1 MTDSGNGQP
10 NTEKSSNYPVGAQKA
25 SEVYSKSWQ
34 YTLYN
39 LAIPTIYGTIGGVAG
54 GVVGGSVGG
63 AVGSI
68 AGPAGTTLGA
78 TWGAKIFASMGAGAA
93 SKLASTLDKEGVGKE
108 LEQNIFI
115 YKALGH
121 KDLRTKLGEKGSEW
135 VGKESLKYQENNP
148 TYSNEASRLLAN
160 KWNSWTGVREGEL
173 NSFQKGWNSVLDNFK
188 EDNVFDELKD
198 LVKIRVAEVSGE
210 EEPVSKE
217 EELVSKEVKPE
228 DLERLESLIGL
239 ELSDWVTGDKNF
251 INGLIDKINNN
262 LTNPDNPDNS
272 NNLKGIELLSELY
285 ANLKLR
291 LYDRSWSSGAQEVG
305 LAAVTG
311 AAVGGVGG
319 AVGMIP
325 INNVFADRAVITGAR
340 ASTSGTMSWLLGEKM
355 SWSQWFQTFAVSEV
369 GAESGAVLG
378 MAANNALNQYQL
390 NEYRQDVTK
399 EFDKLSL
406 EEQHLVLNRADI
418 TIGGTDP
425 GHHISL
431 SSVAQDK
438 LKELKLC
445 IAEYNVQS
453 AADHLLISKPEQHA
467 SSGGTNEDPSR
478 TDFDDQAPRRR
489 LGNGL
494 LNGLN
499 ALHNNV
505 MDGHVPPNITATLKN
520 IALHIKTHDEACKLL
535 DTILATHNGEA
546 RVAHSESNNQ
556 THIDYCADPD
566 KAAVILDYIASS
578 EELSKLVE
586 SDKGLHHSF
595 HKVYNNI
602 ISYNTHNGPNKDI
615 SLNHNVRTIYNV
627 TDDAPTEGHKVDTK
641 QLADLRALANV
652 IQKHG
657 DSDKQYWTLEGSDV
671 FREQRAIE
679 RLKLG
684 VSEMDGEPIKWGVL
698 QTVVYDGI
706 LSPKELQNIID
717 SKDGWNALE
726 KIESN
731 HHMSDLFSQFVGDNG
746 QLNDGVNKDHYL
758 DAVDAYIGK
767 LDENDSYEWKEIFG
781 QLGGVGDLSEEKK
794 AMYLDTLKSS
804 VEDGKLT
811 PDILKDIIGGDN
823 GWKDLKEIAGD
834 DNLCKIFN
842 SLLDNNQLNDDMIN
856 KYMDHLGHNIQD
868 QAQFDFFKKLR
879 GDEGITLTEVTRE
892 GIGQMVHQYEGNH
905 LFDNMQDYLTHLSVP
920 ERFIGVVAAAL
931 AAACCI
937 GKAASAA
944 VSGDRIPNPSP
955 EDATI
960 EDNIPFFYIRRE
972 GTDSTID
979 TSQIT
984 AVGKERIFIMQQD
997 RGSKDAG
1004 DYLSQEGNKEYF
1016 AAQKNSY
1023 VYARGVQSKSG
1034 SVLQKEVNIVRHN
1047 DMNCLLINDNRLTNA
1062 SIKIDF
1068 TDKGPKL
1075 SLVERGNNGARIA
1088 ICGIQP
1094 KDGGDID
1101 AILNSITINVHDIER
1116 STNMKFEKIAT
1127 ELKWKD
1133 RGEVE
1138 GDAMESKDV
1147 QKNIESTYEAIK
1159 KAMKNVK
1166 KDLIQVRE

>member
-1 MTDSGNGQP
+1 MTDSDNGQP
-10 NTEKSSNYPVGAQKA
+10 KTPEQAYID
-25 SEVYSKSWQ
+25 SWK
-34 YTLYN
+34 YTRYN
-39 LAIPTIYGTIGGVAG
+39 LVIPTAYSFIGGVAG
-54 GVVGGSVGG
+54 GFAGAMVGGV
-63 AVGSI
+63 V
-68 AGPAGTTLGA
+68 AGPFGA
-78 TWGAKIFASMGAGAA
+78 ALGAKIFASMGAGAA

-115 YKALGH
+115 YKAHGH
-121 KDLRTKLGEKGSEW
+121 EDWNEYFHAKSKEGSELS
-135 VGKESLKYQENNP
+135 GP
-148 TYSNEASRLLAN
+148 
-160 KWNSWTGVREGEL
+160 
-173 NSFQKGWNSVLDNFK
+173 QKTLNSVLDYFK
-188 EDNVFDELKD
+188 KGDVFDELQD
-198 LVKIRVAEVSGE
+198 LVSAREVVEGRKGSN
-210 EEPVSKE
+210 
-217 EELVSKEVKPE
+217 
-228 DLERLESLIGL
+228 LESLINSGIWT
-239 ELSDWVTGDKNF
+239 EGNKTFIKGQIAQIQQNPENTKNL
-251 INGLIDKINNN
+251 ND
-262 LTNPDNPDNS
+262 
-272 NNLKGIELLSELY
+272 IELLSELY
-285 ANLKLR
+285 ANLKLK
-291 LYDRSWSSGAQEVG
+291 LYDRTNISDAQEIG

-340 ASTSGTMSWLLGEKM
+340 ASTSGAMSWLLGEKM
-355 SWSQWFQTFAVSEV
+355 SWSQLCQTFVVSEV
-369 GAESGAVLG
+369 GAESGAALG
-378 MAANNALNQYQL
+378 VAAHNEWDQYQL

-399 EFDKLSL
+399 ELHNLSHDA
-406 EEQHLVLNRADI
+406 QQKVLSGAGI

-425 GHHISL
+425 DHSISL
-431 SSVAQDK
+431 ISATQDELKK
-438 LKELKLC
+438 LKLSITEHN
-445 IAEYNVQS
+445 AQS
-453 AADHLLISKPEQHA
+453 EQHT
-467 SSGGTNEDPSR
+467 SSGGVGTKEDLSR
-478 TDFDDQAPRRR
+478 TDSSNVGAPERR
-489 LGNGL
+489 LDQGPATASEAL
-494 LNGLN
+494 EK
-499 ALHNNV
+499 LHNNV
-505 MDGHVPPNITATLKN
+505 MDGNVPLNITATLKN

-546 RVAHSESNNQ
+546 RVVHSESNNQ

-578 EELSKLVE
+578 EALSKLVE
-586 SDKGLHHSF
+586 SDKGLHRSFVAVYHNIELYNMDSIHGDIIFNHDQEVHHICDAKNDASDAGFGIGSTGHSD
-595 HKVYNNI
+595 K
-602 ISYNTHNGPNKDI
+602 
-615 SLNHNVRTIYNV
+615 
-627 TDDAPTEGHKVDTK
+627 A

-698 QTVVYDGI
+698 QTAAYDGI
-706 LSPKELQNIID
+706 LSPKELQDIID

-731 HHMSDLFSQFVGDNG
+731 HHHMSNLFAKFVNDDGG
-746 QLNDGVNKDHYL
+746 QLKDSVNRGDYL
-758 DAVDAYIGK
+758 DAVNAYIGK
-767 LDENDSYEWKEIFG
+767 LDDKDSDEWKEIFG

-868 QAQFDFFKKLR
+868 QAQFDFFKKLQ
-879 GDEGITLTEVTRE
+879 GDEGITLTEVTRK
-892 GIGQMVHQYEGNH
+892 GIGQMVHQYEGN
-905 LFDNMQDYLTHLSVP
+905 Q

-944 VSGDRIPNPSP
+944 VSDDRIPNSVV
-955 EDATI
+955 EDARI

-972 GTDSTID
+972 GIDSTID

-984 AVGKERIFIMQQD
+984 AVGEERIFIMQQD

-1004 DYLSQEGNKEYF
+1004 DYLSREGSDYF
-1016 AAQKNSY
+1016 TTETNSY
-1023 VYARGVQSKSG
+1023 AYAKGMKMVNH
-1034 SVLQKEVNIVRHN
+1034 VLQKEVNIVRGN
-1047 DMNCLLINDNRLTNA
+1047 DMSCLLINDCRLKNA

-1068 TDKGPKL
+1068 INGEPKL
-1075 SLVERGNNGARIA
+1075 SLVKRGEKDVPIA
-1088 ICGIQP
+1088 IN
-1094 KDGGDID
+1094 DIEAND
-1101 AILNSITINVHDIER
+1101 DVDINAILNSITINVHDIER

-1127 ELKWKD
+1127 ELKGKD

-1138 GDAMESKDV
+1138 GAAMTREDV
-1147 QKNIESTYEAIK
+1147 QGNTESTDEAIK

>member
-1 MTDSGNGQP
+1 MLHG
-10 NTEKSSNYPVGAQKA
+10 
-25 SEVYSKSWQ
+25 
-34 YTLYN
+34 
-39 LAIPTIYGTIGGVAG
+39 
-54 GVVGGSVGG
+54 
-63 AVGSI
+63 
-68 AGPAGTTLGA
+68 
-78 TWGAKIFASMGAGAA
+78 GAKIFASMGAGAA
-93 SKLASTLDKEGVGKE
+93 SKFASTLDKEGVGKE

-115 YKALGH
+115 YKAHGH
-121 KDLRTKLGEKGSEW
+121 EDWNEYFHAKSKEGSELS
-135 VGKESLKYQENNP
+135 GP
-148 TYSNEASRLLAN
+148 
-160 KWNSWTGVREGEL
+160 
-173 NSFQKGWNSVLDNFK
+173 QKTLNSVLDYFK
-188 EDNVFDELKD
+188 KGDVFDELQD
-198 LVKIRVAEVSGE
+198 LVSAREVVEGRKGSN
-210 EEPVSKE
+210 
-217 EELVSKEVKPE
+217 
-228 DLERLESLIGL
+228 LESLINSGIWT
-239 ELSDWVTGDKNF
+239 EGNKTFIKGQIAQIQQNPENTKNL
-251 INGLIDKINNN
+251 ND
-262 LTNPDNPDNS
+262 
-272 NNLKGIELLSELY
+272 IELLSELY
-285 ANLKLR
+285 ANLKLK
-291 LYDRSWSSGAQEVG
+291 LYDRTNISDAQEIG

-340 ASTSGTMSWLLGEKM
+340 ASTSGAMSWLLGEKM
-355 SWSQWFQTFAVSEV
+355 SWSQLCQTFVVSEV
-369 GAESGAVLG
+369 GAESGAALG
-378 MAANNALNQYQL
+378 VAAHNEWDQYQL

-399 EFDKLSL
+399 ELHNLSHDA
-406 EEQHLVLNRADI
+406 QQKVLSGAGI

-425 GHHISL
+425 DHSISL
-431 SSVAQDK
+431 ISATQDELKK
-438 LKELKLC
+438 LKLSITEHN
-445 IAEYNVQS
+445 AQS
-453 AADHLLISKPEQHA
+453 EQHT
-467 SSGGTNEDPSR
+467 SSGGVGTKEDLSR
-478 TDFDDQAPRRR
+478 TDSSNVGAPERR
-489 LGNGL
+489 LDQGPATASEAL
-494 LNGLN
+494 EK
-499 ALHNNV
+499 LHNNV
-505 MDGHVPPNITATLKN
+505 MDGNVPPNITATLKN

-535 DTILATHNGEA
+535 DTILATYNGEA
-546 RVAHSESNNQ
+546 RLEHIKSDQ

-566 KAAVILDYIASS
+566 KAAVILNYIARS
-578 EELSKLVE
+578 EALSKLVE
-586 SDKGLHHSF
+586 SDKGLHRSFVAVYHNIELYNMDSIHGDIIFNHDQEVHHICDAKNDASDAGFGIGSTGHSD
-595 HKVYNNI
+595 K
-602 ISYNTHNGPNKDI
+602 
-615 SLNHNVRTIYNV
+615 
-627 TDDAPTEGHKVDTK
+627 A

-698 QTVVYDGI
+698 KTAAYDGI
-706 LSPKELQNIID
+706 LSPKELQDIID

-746 QLNDGVNKDHYL
+746 QLKDSVNRGDYL
-758 DAVDAYIGK
+758 DAVNAYIGK
-767 LDENDSYEWKEIFG
+767 LDDKDSDEWKEIFG

-804 VEDGKLT
+804 VEGGKLT

-823 GWKDLKEIAGD
+823 GWKALKEIAGD

-868 QAQFDFFKKLR
+868 QAQFDFFKKLQ
-879 GDEGITLTEVTRE
+879 GDEGITLTEVTRK

-905 LFDNMQDYLTHLSVP
+905 LFDNMWDYLTHLNVP

-944 VSGDRIPNPSP
+944 VSDDRIPNPSP

-997 RGSKDAG
+997 KDYQDAG
-1004 DYLSQEGNKEYF
+1004 DYLLQSQKGKDYF
-1016 AAQKNSY
+1016 TAQKNSY

-1068 TDKGPKL
+1068 INGEPKL
-1075 SLVERGNNGARIA
+1075 SLVKRGEKDVPIA
-1088 ICGIQP
+1088 INDIEAN
-1094 KDGGDID
+1094 DGVDIN
-1101 AILNSITINVHDIER
+1101 AILNSITINVHDI
-1116 STNMKFEKIAT
+1116 
-1127 ELKWKD
+1127 
-1133 RGEVE
+1133 
-1138 GDAMESKDV
+1138 
-1147 QKNIESTYEAIK
+1147 
-1159 KAMKNVK
+1159 
-1166 KDLIQVRE
+1166 